1 MGEEERGY
9 LDAVLH
15 HSRYVVRE
23 TARVLDL
30 QIGRHPHEQSDDAG
44 QVDPEEE
51 RHVQLRA
58 MLPHHRHLA
67 VDQTQQRQDHT
78 AVEVGV
84 EGEQP
89 AVLHHVGQ
97 VVLQVDGVERA
108 HRTRAHAEQRAAQR
122 EVELAVHSGRV
133 SDHDH
138 DARKHGAERRSL
150 AEQQIIDEGYH
161 GNAQRAGNLVKG
173 HFHILETEITH
184 CNHQAKKNGK
194 RKHSQRQST

>member
-1 MGEEERGY
+1 MMP
-9 LDAVLH
+9 AT
-15 HSRYVVRE
+15 SQPSSSP
-23 TARVLDL
+23 T
-30 QIGRHPHEQSDDAG
+30 

-67 VDQTQQRQDHT
+67 VDLRISHSTIAHQTQQRQDRT

-108 HRTRAHAEQRAAQR
+108 HRTRAHPEQRAAQR

-133 SDHDH
+133 SDV
-138 DARKHGAERRSL
+138 KHTTRPHPITITMHESTVRRDDRSP
-150 AEQQIIDEGYH
+150 
-161 GNAQRAGNLVKG
+161 NSR
-173 HFHILETEITH
+173 
-184 CNHQAKKNGK
+184 
-194 RKHSQRQST
+194 